1 MIGVIMFIR
10 RGRRLEILSK
20 EQIYRI
26 HLASMKILEN
36 IGVKVNH
43 EEALK
48 MLDNLGVY
56 VDYRSKKVK
65 ISESLVKEV
74 IKKTPSEFTYYG
86 RKTKL
91 DVRDDYVYYLSGGS
105 PLKVMDLDGNIR
117 NATLKDLSELV
128 RLYDALN
135 YVDLI
140 AGTLTPTD
148 IPNELRHLYSFL
160 VKLENTVKPIT
171 VGSLLNDD
179 VCMDVINLASI
190 AAGGIEELC
199 RKPIIMAWENPLSPL
214 SHIKSQVAQI
224 LIFAKYHLP
233 ILIASAP
240 QSGSTSPITLAGTL
254 AQQNAE
260 ILSGFVIAYAA
271 SEDRG
276 MPPLIYGTAPA
287 VLDLRYGTMVYG
299 CPESILI
306 NIASVQ
312 MARYYGIP
320 CRCTAGSTESK
331 SIDIQAGYETA
342 MTLISVALAGGNL
355 IMNATGGAM
364 GPGVDIMSFEKA
376 VIDNEIAGYID
387 RFLKGIDVD
396 DETLALDVIEEVG
409 SEGHYM
415 TRKHTLKHYKEH
427 YIPVLSDRKPT
438 ERWLLDRD
446 DIRRKA
452 REMALKILKEH
463 KPEELDKDVKME
475 IEKYINEVKS
485 KRLK

>member
-1 MIGVIMFIR
+1 MGVIMFIR

-20 EQIYRI
+20 DQIYRI
-26 HLASMKILEN
+26 HLASIEILEN
-36 IGVKVNH
+36 IGVKINH
-43 EEALK
+43 EEALR
-48 MLDNLGVY
+48 MLDRLGVY
-56 VDYRSKKVK
+56 VNYKSKNVK
-65 ISESLVKEV
+65 ISESIVREAL
-74 IKKTPSEFTYYG
+74 KKIPSEFTYYG

-91 DVRDDYVYYLSGGS
+91 DVKDDYVYYLSGGS
-105 PLKVMDLDGNIR
+105 PLKVMDLNGNIR
-117 NATLKDLSELV
+117 NATLKDLSEFV

-135 YVDLI
+135 YVDFI
-140 AGTLTPTD
+140 SGTLTPTD

-160 VKLENTVKPIT
+160 IKLENTVKPIT
-171 VGSLLNDD
+171 VGSLLNED
-179 VCMDVINLASI
+179 VCIDVINLASI
-190 AAGGIEELC
+190 AAGGIEEL
-199 RKPIIMAWENPLSPL
+199 RKKPIIMAWENPLSPL

-260 ILSGFVIAYAA
+260 ILSGFIIAYA
-271 SEDRG
+271 SLEGRS

-299 CPESILI
+299 CPESMLI
-306 NIASVQ
+306 NVASIQ
-312 MARYYGIP
+312 IARYYGIP

-331 SIDIQAGYETA
+331 SIDVQAGYETA
-342 MTLISVALAGGNL
+342 MTLLSVALAGGNL
-355 IMNATGGAM
+355 VMNATGGAM

-396 DETLALDVIEEVG
+396 DETLALDVIREVG

-415 TRKHTLKHYKEH
+415 SRKHTLKHYREH
-427 YIPVLSDRKPT
+427 YIPILSNRKPT
-438 ERWLLDRD
+438 ERWLLDGD
-446 DIRRKA
+446 DVRRKA
-452 REMALKILKEH
+452 RETALKILKEH
-463 KPEELDKDVKME
+463 QPEELDKNIKME

-485 KRLK
+485 RRLK